1 MKTRYY
7 SWKLLKVQQCS
18 CKFLKVTWV
27 AEVIERLTI
36 QQNYVKK
43 KYFSWDSFNL
53 SFVKYLMFRHIWR
66 TIIVFFSYP
75 KSQIFAAALI
85 LNFAKHNC
93 EFATANVGFAK
104 TIVIIVEQ
112 IVICAQHYL
121 WPATGNS
128 CTKVFLL
135 LSMVMLSFCWAI
147 IISIKCT

>member
-1 MKTRYY
+1 
-7 SWKLLKVQQCS
+7 
-18 CKFLKVTWV
+18 
-27 AEVIERLTI
+27 
-36 QQNYVKK
+36 
-43 KYFSWDSFNL
+43 
-53 SFVKYLMFRHIWR
+53 MFRHIWR

-147 IISIKCT
+147 IICIKCTLTLLICVSWLCIASQELLLHFNHNFTIWCALETKNHSFCRPF